1 MPIIFVGDE
10 GFEISGPA
18 EWTPNTWGLDQL
30 VIPYSGDVDD
40 LETFLSAHSPGEVSP
55 IDANMFLMSK
65 HPDSN
70 KQFPTVQMVYQGKR
84 GGTLPPQRSGKSN
97 PVQSCTSV
105 LGSSGPIV
113 QPITIEYKAPT
124 NTLSYISRTT
134 AGTDEASDP
143 SGSPIIVNVT
153 VGGVSFSFS
162 DIAGILSRFF
172 TEYIQGD
179 IVSQETVPGQ
189 YWQNDAKKTKG
200 YLPYIVNIVSGSAL
214 IGLSQPGTNYAIGNI
229 LSISA
234 GGESATLVVGS
245 LGVSNSITSW
255 TITSNSFTTPQA
267 SLAASGGTGSGAT
280 FNVIIIP

>member
-1 MPIIFVGDE
+1 MALIFVGDE

-84 GGTLPPQRSGKSN
+84 GGTLPPQRNGKSN

-105 LGSSGPIV
+105 YGFGGPAV
-113 QPITIEYKAPT
+113 SPITIEYKAPT
-124 NTLSYISRTT
+124 NTLSYITRT
-134 AGTDEASDP
+134 AGTTEADDP

-153 VGGVSFSFS
+153 AQGISFNFS
-162 DIAGILSRFF
+162 NIALILSNLF

-189 YWQNDAKKTKG
+189 YWQNEAKKTKG
-200 YLPYIVNIVSGSAL
+200 YLPYVVNIVSGSAVIQL
-214 IGLSQPGTNYAIGNI
+214 STPGANYSIGDT
-229 LSISA
+229 LSISS
-234 GGESATLVVGS
+234 GGESAVITVTS
-245 LGVSNSITSW
+245 LGLSNSVLSYLA
-255 TITSNSFTTPQA
+255 TSNFTTPHAQ
-267 SLAASGGTGSGAT
+267 LAASGGSGSGAS